1 MYSSSSSD
9 GGSARRGRQ
18 PPRLTI
24 DRERYNRSSG
34 SQSRSTPTNPFS
46 DRSHGSGHAQLT
58 ISSSTKT
65 NETSIE
71 TLRSI
76 RSDVMVSYLYQQALS
91 KSYLTPLDL
100 WQGIVLKKG
109 RGEYAFCP
117 PQLEDFENGLLDN
130 VRNMNVCCAM
140 TVSTPVT
147 RTVLESMAYVDLDYV
162 PMPNGLRVQVL
173 KTMSDLP
180 RCQLHHFAAFLED
193 LMILVVWD
201 DDAENLLKRAEDLE
215 AKFVEMIWGE
225 DTGDNEAD
233 EAGQEEEAQRDGGDI
248 NVEPR
253 QLEAGITTEERRP
266 VRLENAV
273 IVALTLC
280 LTIICISLGWKALA
294 IECMVDG
301 TYIRLVLVAFGP
313 MQLFISLFF
322 FQAICGNI
330 IQLVGPVSQ
339 MISNS
344 KNFSGRAPKKQLERR
359 RVLPHVT
366 IQMPVS
372 KEGLAGVIRPTVMS
386 VKAAISTY
394 EMQGGTANIFV
405 NDDGMQL
412 VSEADAQARRE
423 FYDEHQIGWVARPMH
438 NPYGDKPFYRRGKF
452 KKASNMNYAMGVSN
466 RVEAKLRGVQR
477 TESWTQV
484 DEGRAYEEALATVL
498 AEDEGRARA
507 GGNIR
512 MGDYI
517 LLVDCDTRVPKD
529 CLLDGV
535 TEMEESPHVAII
547 QYKSGVMNVSKSY
560 FEKGV
565 TWFTHLIYTAI
576 TFAVSTG
583 DACPF
588 VGHNALMRWSAIQS
602 AAAFDD
608 GDGYEKYW
616 SESHVSEDFDMAI
629 RLQCAGYTLRY
640 AAYTGEGFKEGV
652 SLTVYDEVAR
662 WEKYAYGCNELIF
675 HPFRYWLVRGPF
687 TPLFRKFITTS
698 AMPLPAKITIC
709 SYIGTYYAIASAW
722 VFTAV
727 NYFVT
732 GWGYGM
738 NEKYYAESFSTFF
751 SVVMVFTG
759 VGNFSLAVLR
769 YRLER
774 GNPARKYWENLK
786 WIPMFSVFLGGIS
799 LHVSQAILSHFFEIE
814 MNWGATAKEV
824 EAVVFHEEIVRILK
838 KFTGTFVFCLL
849 GAVMMVMLFWFV
861 PYQWQV
867 RDFASIFP
875 FAMLVG
881 CHFWLPVVLNPAL
894 MKLSW

>member
-1 MYSSSSSD
+1 MPPKTRKKHQNTSTGSSSH
-9 GGSARRGRQ
+9 
-18 PPRLTI
+18 PP
-24 DRERYNRSSG
+24 
-34 SQSRSTPTNPFS
+34 STPTDPFS
-46 DRSHGSGHAQLT
+46 EQTVGSGNTHIT
-58 ISSSTKT
+58 RGSSGKT
-65 NETSIE
+65 GQDSIE
-71 TLRSI
+71 SLRSI
-76 RSDVMVSYLYQQALS
+76 RSDVMVNYLYQQALS

-109 RGEYAFCP
+109 RGEYACCP
-117 PQLEDFENGLLDN
+117 PQLEEFENGLLDN
-130 VRNMNVCCAM
+130 VRAMNVCCAM

-147 RTVLESMAYVDLDYV
+147 RTILESMAYVEMDYV
-162 PMPNGLRVQVL
+162 PMPNGLRIQVL

-180 RCQLHHFAAFLED
+180 RCHLHHFAAFLED

-201 DDAENLLKRAEDLE
+201 DDAENLLQRVDDLE
-215 AKFVEMIWGE
+215 ANLVEMIW
-225 DTGDNEAD
+225 D
-233 EAGQEEEAQRDGGDI
+233 EGVEGSEVDEKYDKEEAPRNDGDKDAD
-248 NVEPR
+248 PR
-253 QLEAGITTEERRP
+253 QLEAGTAKVDRRP

-273 IVALTLC
+273 IVAFTLC
-280 LTIICISLGWKALA
+280 LAIVCISLGWKALA
-294 IECMVDG
+294 IECKVDG
-301 TYIRLVLVAFGP
+301 TYTRLALVAFGP
-313 MQLFISLFF
+313 LQLFISLFF

-339 MISNS
+339 MVSNS
-344 KNFSGRAPKKQLERR
+344 KNYSGRAPKKRLDRR
-359 RVLPHVT
+359 GPLPHVT

-405 NDDGMQL
+405 NDDGLHL
-412 VSEADAQARRE
+412 VSELEAKARCD

-438 NPYGDKPFYRRGKF
+438 NPYGPNPFFRRGKF
-452 KKASNMNYAMGVSN
+452 KKASNMNYSLGISN
-466 RVEAKLRGVQR
+466 RVEALLRNVKR
-477 TESWTQV
+477 TESWTQIN
-484 DEGRAYEEALATVL
+484 EEREYKKALAATL
-498 AEDEGRARA
+498 ATDGAKTRA

-512 MGDYI
+512 VGDYV

-529 CLLDGV
+529 CLLDAV
-535 TEMEESPHVAII
+535 SEMEQSPQVAIM
-547 QYKSGVMNVSKSY
+547 QFKSGVMNVSNSY
-560 FEKGV
+560 FERGV

-588 VGHNALMRWSAIQS
+588 VGHNALMRWSAIQD
-602 AAAFDD
+602 AAAYTDE
-608 GDGYEKYW
+608 DGYEKYW

-675 HPFRYWLVRGPF
+675 HPFRYWLTRGPF
-687 TPLFRKFITTS
+687 TPLFRKFITTR
-698 AMPLPAKITIC
+698 AMPLPAKVTIC

-722 VFTAV
+722 VFTLV

-759 VGNFSLAVLR
+759 LGNFCLAVLR

-774 GNPARKYWENLK
+774 GNPAWKYWDNLR

-799 LHVSQAILSHFFEIE
+799 LHVSQAILSHFFEID

-838 KFTGTFVFCLL
+838 KFKGTFLFCLL
-849 GAVMMVMLFWFV
+849 GMGMMVVLFWIV

-894 MKLSW
+894 MMLSW